1 MSNPLL
7 EVNNLRVSYGA
18 IIALRGISFRVEAG
32 QVVSLIGAN
41 GAGKSTT
48 INTLSGLI
56 KPRRGEIRF
65 DGQSIAGRRADRV
78 TRQGLI
84 QVPEGRQVIAP
95 LTVQENLEMGAYLRK
110 DRTAIAQDIEA
121 VFQRFPRLK
130 ERRRQKAGSLSGGE
144 QQMLAVGRAL
154 LARPR
159 LLMLDEPSMGLAP
172 LLVNEIFAI
181 IQSIKEEGNTILLVE
196 QNARKALEVADYA
209 YVLERGQIVHEGPAA
224 AMRQDQAII
233 KAYLVSGNVER
244 REVTSSRPRNEHTDI
259 LINNN
264 QESDAESFEQSGPT
278 PPLRACLREE

>member
-1 MSNPLL
+1 MDALI
-7 EVNNLRVSYGA
+7 EVNNLHVSYGA
-18 IIALRGISFRVEAG
+18 ITALRGISFKVNPG

-56 KPRRGEIRF
+56 RPRQGTIVFEGTDIT
-65 DGQSIAGRRADRV
+65 GWRADRV

-95 LTVQENLEMGAYLRK
+95 LTVQENLEMGAYLRR
-110 DRTAIAQDIEA
+110 DHQEVVRDIED

-130 ERRRQKAGSLSGGE
+130 ERRKQRAGSLSGGE

-154 LARPR
+154 VARPR

-181 IQSIKEEGNTILLVE
+181 IRSIKEEGKTILLVE
-196 QNARKALEVADYA
+196 QNARKALELADYA
-209 YVLERGQIVHEGPAA
+209 YVLERGQIAHSGLAA
-224 AMRQDQAII
+224 ELRENEAII
-233 KAYLVSGNVER
+233 KAYLG
-244 REVTSSRPRNEHTDI
+244 
-259 LINNN
+259 
-264 QESDAESFEQSGPT
+264 G
-278 PPLRACLREE
+278 